1 MAEFI
6 ASGLA
11 LSPLTYLAILFAL
24 LGVGF
29 AITVFSVREKG
40 SRREEIFAFRE
51 LFIDWVNGRFRD
63 QQTYMQLISAS
74 PKVQDAMGHWGIYG
88 TFIPPYSQV
97 SYRNWPIILNGI
109 PAINQ
114 HTSDPLM
121 VGRIAGGYVD
131 VVDEAL
137 LRALGTLEANI
148 KEQVKGLRNPVI
160 LLREGLVYTLTL
172 PFYVLAEFGLLTRRA
187 YERIVS
193 SVIVRAVA
201 FGAAAFG
208 LFASAVGVTVDWEPF
223 VAKLAQ
229 FRQWLGI

>member
-1 MAEFI
+1 
-6 ASGLA
+6 
-11 LSPLTYLAILFAL
+11 
-24 LGVGF
+24 
-29 AITVFSVREKG
+29 
-40 SRREEIFAFRE
+40 
-51 LFIDWVNGRFRD
+51 
-63 QQTYMQLISAS
+63 
-74 PKVQDAMGHWGIYG
+74 
-88 TFIPPYSQV
+88 
-97 SYRNWPIILNGI
+97 
-109 PAINQ
+109 
-114 HTSDPLM
+114 M

-148 KEQVKGLRNPVI
+148 KEQVRGLRNPVI